1 MYIMARKTRWSV
13 AAARQHLPRVIAS
26 AAREPQA
33 IYRRAELVAAVV
45 SPAVAARAAP
55 PTPGPSLEHALAEL
69 RAICAEE
76 EYDLPV
82 PRRRN
87 RRTRPRR

>member
-13 AAARQHLPRVIAS
+13 ATARQHLPRVIAS

-33 IYRRAELVAAVV
+33 IYRRNELVAVVV

-55 PTPGPSLEHALAEL
+55 HPPEPSLEGALAEL
-69 RAICAEE
+69 RTICVEE
-76 EYDLPV
+76 DYDLLV

-87 RRTRPRR
+87 RRTRP